1 MYRIG
6 TASYRFVREWQWQ
19 WRSRGK
25 RTTYTRPPYGGLPGR
40 GLRRRT
46 AKMSPRPEWT
56 TPELTPCQ
64 YRNSPL
70 VENRTLV
77 LSLSLS
83 FGGPGL
89 MILPGNPRR
98 MKRGRR
104 RDEGEGERKGR
115 AGISVSSRWNRAENG
130 KSSDL
135 VTNGWSTVGWSL
147 ASNRCVRIGKGE
159 GKERPSLRG
168 EYTAVIANEK
178 VLFLRNFYKF
188 ILRACVLFASHSL
201 KSKCLFSFSFF
212 SRKVYFLF
220 LKKFY
225 IKLIF
230 VILVCKIFIFMW
242 NSINWVYSI
251 KFIKIITITQ
261 IILYFEN

>member
-1 MYRIG
+1 MWRKRYERSTCDVSYRYRLVSIRQRVTMTMALAWKTNDLH
-6 TASYRFVREWQWQ
+6 TASLR
-19 WRSRGK
+19 
-25 RTTYTRPPYGGLPGR
+25 RPPWPRIAEAYRENEP
-40 GLRRRT
+40 
-46 AKMSPRPEWT
+46 SPRMNNAWANAVSVSK
-56 TPELTPCQ
+56 LLSKIGLSF
-64 YRNSPL
+64 Y
-70 VENRTLV
+70 

-98 MKRGRR
+98 MKRGRG

-159 GKERPSLRG
+159 GKGRPSLRG
-168 EYTAVIANEK
+168 EYTTVIANEK

-188 ILRACVLFASHSL
+188 ILRACVLFASHS
-201 KSKCLFSFSFF
+201 
-212 SRKVYFLF
+212 RNWIWNVYSLFLF
-220 LKKFY
+220 FLGKC
-225 IKLIF
+225 IF
-230 VILVCKIFIFMW
+230 FF
-242 NSINWVYSI
+242 
-251 KFIKIITITQ
+251 
-261 IILYFEN
+261 